1 MFASFLRTVAGVP
14 AWLKSTV
21 GRGVLLVVI
30 TPLALLLPTTLVAV
44 LASLSPPA
52 APSAT
57 FGVSIGNFF
66 FNPNVLT
73 ITVNDSVVWTN
84 NGPANHTTT
93 SNILV
98 WDSLTM
104 TVGAQFTHT
113 FATEGV
119 FPYFCDIHPNMVAT
133 VTVLSGATS
142 TPTPTP
148 SSTNTPTLTS
158 TSTPSPTATPT
169 VTPSSPPTGSETPT
183 PTEATESPTP
193 TPSSTNTPTLT
204 STSTPTA
211 TGTVLPPQ
219 SFLYLPLLQ
228 R

>member
-14 AWLKSTV
+14 AWLKSSV

-57 FGVSIGNFF
+57 VNVAIGDFF
-66 FNPNVLT
+66 FNPQTLT

-119 FPYFCDIHPNMVAT
+119 FPYFCDFHPQMVAT
-133 VTVLSGATS
+133 ITVLAGATS

-158 TSTPSPTATPT
+158 TSTPTAT
-169 VTPSSPPTGSETPT
+169 
-183 PTEATESPTP
+183 AT
-193 TPSSTNTPTLT
+193 
-204 STSTPTA
+204 A
-211 TGTVLPPQ
+211 LPPQ